1 MLFQWT
7 CNRDQFVSRYH
18 VQAKIDLSY
27 MFAYIF
33 IGRTRL
39 SLLLLSL
46 TSTSA
51 PIAKLT
57 TDITRRDI
65 SRFSGVTVVNFVINV
80 VKIYKQKEVCETYL
94 TFTFH

>member
-1 MLFQWT
+1 
-7 CNRDQFVSRYH
+7 
-18 VQAKIDLSY
+18 
-27 MFAYIF
+27 MFAYKF

-51 PIAKLT
+51 LIAKLT

-65 SRFSGVTVVNFVINV
+65 SRFSGVMAVNFVINV
-80 VKIYKQKEVCETYL
+80 LKIYKKNCVKDIQRSPTTQDK
-94 TFTFH
+94 

>member
-1 MLFQWT
+1 
-7 CNRDQFVSRYH
+7 
-18 VQAKIDLSY
+18 
-27 MFAYIF
+27 MFAYKF

-65 SRFSGVTVVNFVINV
+65 SRFSGVMAVNFVINV
-80 VKIYKQKEVCETYL
+80 LKIYKKNCVKDIQRSPTTQDK
-94 TFTFH
+94 

>member
-1 MLFQWT
+1 M
-7 CNRDQFVSRYH
+7 
-18 VQAKIDLSY
+18 
-27 MFAYIF
+27 F

-51 PIAKLT
+51 SIAKLT

-65 SRFSGVTVVNFVINV
+65 SRFSGVIAVNFVINAL
-80 VKIYKQKEVCETYL
+80 KIYKQK
-94 TFTFH
+94 

>member
-1 MLFQWT
+1 M
-7 CNRDQFVSRYH
+7 
-18 VQAKIDLSY
+18 
-27 MFAYIF
+27 F

-51 PIAKLT
+51 SIAKLT

-65 SRFSGVTVVNFVINV
+65 SRFSGVIAVNFVIKAL
-80 VKIYKQKEVCETYL
+80 KIYKQKEVRQTYSTL
-94 TFTFH
+94 TYHSR

>member
-1 MLFQWT
+1 MFQSKSIEKEEKF
-7 CNRDQFVSRYH
+7 N
-18 VQAKIDLSY
+18 
-27 MFAYIF
+27 IF
-33 IGRTRL
+33 IGRTRF

-65 SRFSGVTVVNFVINV
+65 SRFSGVMAVNFVINV
-80 VKIYKQKEVCETYL
+80 LKIYNQPKRSVSNIFNAHLPLKINRNRNKIV
-94 TFTFH
+94 

>member
-1 MLFQWT
+1 
-7 CNRDQFVSRYH
+7 
-18 VQAKIDLSY
+18 
-27 MFAYIF
+27 MFAYKF

-51 PIAKLT
+51 LIAKFT

-65 SRFSGVTVVNFVINV
+65 SRFSGVMAVNFVINV
-80 VKIYKQKEVCETYL
+80 LKIYKKNCVKDIQRSPTTQDK
-94 TFTFH
+94 

>member
-1 MLFQWT
+1 MFQSESIEKEEKF
-7 CNRDQFVSRYH
+7 N
-18 VQAKIDLSY
+18 
-27 MFAYIF
+27 IF
-33 IGRTRL
+33 IGRTRF

-65 SRFSGVTVVNFVINV
+65 SRFSGVMAVNFVINV
-80 VKIYKQKEVCETYL
+80 LKIYKKNCVKDIQRSPTTQDK
-94 TFTFH
+94 

>member
-1 MLFQWT
+1 
-7 CNRDQFVSRYH
+7 
-18 VQAKIDLSY
+18 
-27 MFAYIF
+27 MFAYKF

-65 SRFSGVTVVNFVINV
+65 SRFSGVMAVNFVINV
-80 VKIYKQKEVCETYL
+80 LKIYKKNCVKDIQSSPTTQDK
-94 TFTFH
+94 

>member
-1 MLFQWT
+1 M
-7 CNRDQFVSRYH
+7 
-18 VQAKIDLSY
+18 
-27 MFAYIF
+27 F

-51 PIAKLT
+51 SIAKLT

-65 SRFSGVTVVNFVINV
+65 SRFSGVIAVNFVINAL
-80 VKIYKQKEVCETYL
+80 KIYKQKEVRQTYSTL
-94 TFTFH
+94 TYTTQDK

>member
-1 MLFQWT
+1 M
-7 CNRDQFVSRYH
+7 
-18 VQAKIDLSY
+18 
-27 MFAYIF
+27 F
-33 IGRTRL
+33 IGRTRF

-65 SRFSGVTVVNFVINV
+65 SRFSGVMAVNFVINV
-80 VKIYKQKEVCETYL
+80 LKIYKKNCVKDIQRSPTTQDK
-94 TFTFH
+94 

>member
-1 MLFQWT
+1 M
-7 CNRDQFVSRYH
+7 
-18 VQAKIDLSY
+18 
-27 MFAYIF
+27 F
-33 IGRTRL
+33 IGRTRF

-65 SRFSGVTVVNFVINV
+65 SRFSGVMAVNFVINV
-80 VKIYKQKEVCETYL
+80 LKIYKKNCVKDIQRSPTAQDK
-94 TFTFH
+94 